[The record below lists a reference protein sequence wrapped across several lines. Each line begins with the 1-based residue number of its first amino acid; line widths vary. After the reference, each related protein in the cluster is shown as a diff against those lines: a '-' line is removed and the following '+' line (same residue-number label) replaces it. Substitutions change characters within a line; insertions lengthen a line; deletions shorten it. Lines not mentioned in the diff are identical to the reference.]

1 MARFVVN
8 GKEYDSVEDMP
19 PDVRETYLHV
29 RDMFEDKNNNNV
41 PDVMEMDMDELF
53 ADKNKDGIPDLLEK
67 GSRTVVTTQTR
78 TFSQRDLSEEEARR
92 IMSQAMG
99 GGDASSSAG
108 VRSSQSIPSVPQWDA
123 PRTKRRMGIK
133 QVVIL
138 LVLLDLLVVG
148 GFLAWQFWLK

>member
-1 MARFVVN
+1 MAKFVVN
-8 GKEYDSVEDMP
+8 GKEYDSVETMP

-29 RDMFEDKNNNNV
+29 KDMFEDKNNNGV
-41 PDVMEMDMDELF
+41 PDLMDMDMDELF

-67 GSRTVVTTQTR
+67 GARTVVTTRTR

-99 GGDASSSAG
+99 GGDAFGSAG
-108 VRSSQSIPSVPQWDA
+108 VHSSQPMPSAPQWDA
-123 PRTKRRMGIK
+123 PRTKRRLGIK
-133 QVVIL
+133 QIVIL
-138 LVLLDLLVVG
+138 LVLLDVLAVG